1 MPTQEKFDRVEE
13 LKEQLERSTITF
25 GADYTRTTVNQMV
38 ELRRAM
44 RANGLEFTV
53 VKNTLMYL
61 AAEQAGK
68 PQVKEIVQG
77 PTAVAFGY
85 DDPAAAAKAL
95 ADYARANANS
105 FSIRGAVLGDSP
117 PMGPE
122 GVTRLATLPPGRNW
136 WLLCWLRCRLPC
148 PGWSGRSTARCRI
161 WTTCCEPGCA
171 NWKTNS
177 PTPTSKMPKKE
188 RTMALTKEELIS
200 AIKEMNVVD
209 LADLVKSL
217 EDEFGVTAA
226 APVAV
231 AAAPAGDAAAAA
243 PAEEEKTEFEVHIR
257 EIGPNKINVI
267 KAVREVTSLGLREA
281 KELVESAPAA
291 VKESV
296 PRDEAD
302 SVKAKLEE
310 AGAVVEVK

>member
-1 MPTQEKFDRVEE
+1 
-13 LKEQLERSTITF
+13 
-25 GADYTRTTVNQMV
+25 
-38 ELRRAM
+38 
-44 RANGLEFTV
+44 
-53 VKNTLMYL
+53 
-61 AAEQAGK
+61 
-68 PQVKEIVQG
+68 
-77 PTAVAFGY
+77 
-85 DDPAAAAKAL
+85 
-95 ADYARANANS
+95 
-105 FSIRGAVLGDSP
+105 
-117 PMGPE
+117 
-122 GVTRLATLPPGRNW
+122 
-136 WLLCWLRCRLPC
+136 
-148 PGWSGRSTARCRI
+148 
-161 WTTCCEPGCA
+161 
-171 NWKTNS
+171 
-177 PTPTSKMPKKE
+177 
-188 RTMALTKEELIS
+188 MALTKEELIS

-226 APVAV
+226 APVAM
-231 AAAPAGDAAAAA
+231 AAAPAGEAAAAA